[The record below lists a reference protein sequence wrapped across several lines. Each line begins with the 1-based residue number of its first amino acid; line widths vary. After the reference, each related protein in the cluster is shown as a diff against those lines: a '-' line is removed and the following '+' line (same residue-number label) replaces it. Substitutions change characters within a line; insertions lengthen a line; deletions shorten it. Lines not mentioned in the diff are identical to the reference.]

1 MAAAYIRK
9 HLPEMA
15 EKFNPEAT
23 FLDLQESHLMKY
35 SKQDLIAILQNPA
48 LAIAMYY
55 ELHPEKSSAAQLS
68 DVCATLRRQP
78 MSYLFLRD
86 ADLLQVS
93 QAGAQEFAQFLGI
106 PIENARAMQES
117 CHSELHRRHFLD
129 AAVQAL
135 SK

>member
-55 ELHPEKSSAAQLS
+55 ELHPESSSS
-68 DVCATLRRQP
+68 DASLTTQSHPPHSSPTFAPPC
-78 MSYLFLRD
+78 
-86 ADLLQVS
+86 
-93 QAGAQEFAQFLGI
+93 GASRCRTFSFGTQT
-106 PIENARAMQES
+106 S
-117 CHSELHRRHFLD
+117 C
-129 AAVQAL
+129 
-135 SK
+135 K